1 MMHILDCILKKKQ
14 PEDKMLY
21 LDPFD
26 LFDWYKAEYPLRS
39 DEVYEDS
46 DHKYIKMLLKLRR
59 EGIELAV
66 STFLVMLIE
75 LINLLVEFVVP
86 PD

>member
-1 MMHILDCILKKKQ
+1 M
-14 PEDKMLY
+14 
-21 LDPFD
+21 
-26 LFDWYKAEYPLRS
+26 RS

-59 EGIELAV
+59 EAIVLAV